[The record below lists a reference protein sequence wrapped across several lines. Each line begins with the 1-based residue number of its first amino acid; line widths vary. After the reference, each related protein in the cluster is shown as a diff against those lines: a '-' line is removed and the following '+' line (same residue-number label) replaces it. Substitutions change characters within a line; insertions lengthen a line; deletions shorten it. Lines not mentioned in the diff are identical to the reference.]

1 MLSFYL
7 SACALLA
14 AFFAAGVMLGR
25 GGAKKDYSLGG
36 RKAGAAGVTGIL
48 LGSLV
53 GGASTVGTVQMAYSY
68 GMTAWWFALGG
79 GIGCLLLALRFAVP
93 LRRSRI
99 TTIADYLNA
108 SYGGGRCGRGIAL
121 AATAASSLGTF
132 ISICAQFLSC
142 IALLRG
148 VLPLSVPAAALV
160 AALSIW
166 GFVAFGGMKSFA
178 KLGEA
183 KIALLFVTLTACA
196 AAALGWGGSA
206 AMRQN
211 LTFQPWLNPFG
222 RGFVPELGYLASMIV
237 GVFTTQIYIQSFAAA
252 KNLHAARRGAFASA
266 LIMPPMGLLGTAVGL
281 SVRAS
286 GAEVQ
291 PDQVFSWFI
300 MNSFPPLIGGLLWV
314 IGTATTGSMILEWS
328 FLSMGLRGAGS
339 FIPFVAA
346 VLRPGLLPPVWA
358 LASCCGGLAAM
369 LAWAF
374 ARMPGDPLFAG
385 LAVSAVFAAFGALFP
400 TLFPG
405 PALNAAEWTPAFR
418 LHLLL
423 AIAAYSFMTI
433 ALVHAVLMALQN
445 RHLKHPT
452 TAETSFLD
460 SMPGLVV
467 MERIFFRIVF
477 IGFLFLTAVLVTGA
491 FATKET
497 YGVFIHLDHKMILT
511 WIAWALFGVLL
522 LGRRIAGWR
531 AKTALRWFWA
541 GFAALAVAYL
551 GYSFILEVF

>member
-99 TTIADYLNA
+99 TTIADYLSA

-196 AAALGWGGSA
+196 AAALGWGGFA

-286 GAEVQ
+286 GAEIQ
-291 PDQVFSWFI
+291 PDQVLSWFI
-300 MNSFPPLIGGLLWV
+300 MNSFPPLIGGLLWGGV
-314 IGTATTGSMILEWS
+314 VITVVGCAAGLMLGIATNIAKNMIPRERLAGYATRPENRGPAAALAKAAASISETALVALMTAAAALIGTATTGSMILEWS

-385 LAVSAVFAAFGALFP
+385 LAVSAAFAAFGALF
-400 TLFPG
+400 G
-405 PALNAAEWTPAFR
+405 KKY
-418 LHLLL
+418 L
-423 AIAAYSFMTI
+423 A
-433 ALVHAVLMALQN
+433 H
-445 RHLKHPT
+445 R
-452 TAETSFLD
+452 
-460 SMPGLVV
+460 G
-467 MERIFFRIVF
+467 ER
-477 IGFLFLTAVLVTGA
+477 GA
-491 FATKET
+491 
-497 YGVFIHLDHKMILT
+497 
-511 WIAWALFGVLL
+511 
-522 LGRRIAGWR
+522 RN
-531 AKTALRWFWA
+531 
-541 GFAALAVAYL
+541 
-551 GYSFILEVF
+551 